1 MKTYRLAW
9 MMSTLFALLLWS
21 CQPDHVEPTHSVAG
35 ESESPTILG
44 DVNPHP
50 DPAEICSGRSSLVL
64 IDQYGNSVVSYCG
77 GQPCPPNQTKWGTV
91 EYLNSRDEFIMN
103 FIVAQGWYIDE
114 VHTFAGAESNLTLI
128 NGIPQVNSSWRV
140 VDVNPLVNATQLR
153 ISGNDVG
160 ANFQI
165 VNKIVIY
172 KNDPVT
178 GNVDPLSVTDVYA
191 FNDKWNDVGFPPMN
205 TLSPMVFNWNFIDC
219 PPLIK
224 TVTKGSCQR
233 CDSENTVEFVDCDEI
248 NVNSCKSITN
258 VVLVYDDC
266 TWEKFDNL
274 NVTTGTYTPTGA
286 NVGKTISHVYIKSG
300 CNDSYEGPGFGR
312 RFDGACVDYN
322 CGASYN

>member
-1 MKTYRLAW
+1 MKTYRLSWIA
-9 MMSTLFALLLWS
+9 STMFALVLWS
-21 CQPDHVEPTHSVAG
+21 CQPDHVEPTNGTAASNEA
-35 ESESPTILG
+35 PTLLG
-44 DVNPHP
+44 SSNPHP
-50 DPAEICSGRSSLVL
+50 DPAEICSGRNSLTL
-64 IDQYGNSVVSYCG
+64 IDQYGNNVVSYCG

-103 FIVAQGWYIDE
+103 FIVAEGWYIDE
-114 VHTFAGAESNLTLI
+114 INTFTGAESNLTLI
-128 NGIPQVNSSWRV
+128 NGIPQIDNSWQV
-140 VDVNPLVNATQLR
+140 LDVNPLVNATQLR
-153 ISGNDVG
+153 IAGSSVG
-160 ANFQI
+160 QNFQI

-191 FNDKWNDVGFPPMN
+191 FNDKWNDIGYPPMN
-205 TLSPMVFNWNFIDC
+205 TLSPMVYTWEFIDC
-219 PPLIK
+219 PPQIK
-224 TVTKGSCQR
+224 TVTKGSCHR
-233 CDSENTVEFVDCDEI
+233 CDSENTVEFVDCDEV
-248 NVNSCKSITN
+248 NVSSCKSITN

-274 NVTTGTYTPTGA
+274 NITSGTYSPTGA

-300 CNDSYEGPGFGR
+300 CNDSGEGPDFGR